1 MKEKLEDFIRA
12 NRSAFDDKEPAEN
25 GWEVVASSLPKA
37 NGFSLWNSV
46 MLWRAAAIVFMVISV
61 YLIIPKAN
69 SLLEADNSKMSLK
82 EFQAVEQY
90 YNQEISQKVKLI
102 SEISDGEEG
111 NAFTHDL
118 QQLDAMYQVL
128 KEEMKNSPSKQ
139 VKDALVL
146 NLLVRI
152 NLLNQQLHR
161 LEADYKSEESSV

>member
-12 NRSAFDDKEPAEN
+12 NRSAFDDKEPTES
-25 GWEVVASSLPKA
+25 GWDVIASSLPEKR
-37 NGFSLWNSV
+37 SLTLWNSV
-46 MLWRAAAIVFMVISV
+46 ILWRAAAVVFMAVSI
-61 YLIIPKAN
+61 YLMIPKAN
-69 SLLEADNSKMSLK
+69 MLLEADASKMSLK

-90 YNQEISQKVKLI
+90 YNHEISQKVKLI
-102 SEISDGEEG
+102 SEISDGEEA
-111 NAFTHDL
+111 NTFTHDL

-161 LEADYKSEESSV
+161 LEADDKPKEAAT